1 MAATACPVAAL
12 AAEARAV
19 TAALDRNEDEQG
31 RVGRRGSGMVR
42 QERVNRLLEDRRG
55 AIEEAAAQRRAT
67 SAEGA
72 LFQLAL
78 VLDAAG
84 QIESYTK
91 DRHSMEVERAYRQV
105 AGLVHSVA
113 RFLEREAGLRREEV
127 FGDWYLSRDLD
138 PHAAVDAALTT
149 G

>member
-1 MAATACPVAAL
+1 MASAACPVAAL
-12 AAEARAV
+12 AAEVRAV

-31 RVGRRGSGMVR
+31 RVGRRGAGMVHLE
-42 QERVNRLLEDRRG
+42 QVNRLLEDRRG

-67 SAEGA
+67 SAEGV

-91 DRHSMEVERAYRQV
+91 DRHSTEVERACRQL

-113 RFLEREAGLRREEV
+113 RFLEREAGLDREEA

-138 PHAAVDAALTT
+138 PPATVEAALAA